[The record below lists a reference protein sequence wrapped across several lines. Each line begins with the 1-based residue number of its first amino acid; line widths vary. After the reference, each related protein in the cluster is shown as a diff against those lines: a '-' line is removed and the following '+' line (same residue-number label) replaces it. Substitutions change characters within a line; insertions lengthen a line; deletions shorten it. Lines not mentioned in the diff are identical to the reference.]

1 MKLSAVLV
9 VAVMVVSCAY
19 GQDTPEAEADFIES
33 LPGQDPSATYRQ
45 YSGYFDVGDGNML
58 HYWFIES
65 QNEPATDPL
74 LLWMNGGPG
83 CSSLDGLL
91 TELGPFKVNDDA
103 QTLTENPY
111 TWNTFANIVYLES
124 PACVG
129 FSYNE
134 ENGCSASDDTT
145 AQHNYVALQQFFQR
159 FPSYRSSPFFV
170 TGESYGGIYVPTLS
184 VLIVRNNDTYPI
196 NFQGFAVGNGLS
208 SYDMNDNS
216 LVFFANY
223 HGLVSQDLWDSVV
236 ADCCGGVASQSTC
249 NFASDHSV
257 QCGIEVNNIYNAV
270 YNGGLNPYSLYGDCQ
285 TAGSAADA
293 SLTPIAAS
301 KRNMF
306 RKNPFVSLNVHKT
319 SHELKAFQCAT
330 KAHNLILEL
339 SRSREVKSDPPCLDY
354 TTETIYLNSA
364 EVRAALHI
372 PDTVREWTICSD
384 LVSLLYTRV
393 YDDLREQYVELAA
406 AGVRGLV
413 FNGDWDM
420 ACNFIGDQWFV
431 DSLGFPLVEDHR
443 EWYSGDQ
450 VGGFVKR
457 YQFLDFM
464 TVRGSGHMVP
474 EDKPAVAL
482 KMIRAFVFN
491 QEYPVSA

>member
-1 MKLSAVLV
+1 MRLLAVLV
-9 VAVMVVSCAY
+9 VAIMVLGATY
-19 GQDTPEAEADFIES
+19 GQDTPEAQADFIES

-91 TELGPFKVNDDA
+91 TELGPFTVNDDA

-111 TWNTFANIVYLES
+111 TWNTFANIIYLEA

-129 FSYNE
+129 FSYNDA
-134 ENGCSASDDTT
+134 GCAASDDTT
-145 AQHNYVALQQFFQR
+145 AEHNYVALQRFYER
-159 FPSYRSSPFFV
+159 FPAYRSNAFFV

-184 VLIVRNNDTYPI
+184 VLIVRNNDTFPI

-223 HGLVSQDLWDSVV
+223 HGLVSQELWDSVV
-236 ADCCGGVASQSTC
+236 VDCCGGVASQSTC
-249 NFASDHSV
+249 NFASNHSA
-257 QCGIEVNNIYNAV
+257 QCEVGVDRIFNAV
-270 YNGGLNPYSLYGDCQ
+270 YRGGLNSYSLYGDCQ
-285 TAGSAADA
+285 TAGAAA
-293 SLTPIAAS
+293 LTALSPMAAS
-301 KRNMF
+301 KQNLF
-306 RKNPFVSLNVHKT
+306 RKNSLIRNRDV
-319 SHELKAFQCAT
+319 
-330 KAHNLILEL
+330 
-339 SRSREVKSDPPCLDY
+339 RSDPPCLDY
-354 TTETIYLNSA
+354 TTEGLYLNSA

-372 PDTVREWTICSD
+372 PDTVRNWTICSD
-384 LVSLLYTRV
+384 VVSLLYTRV
-393 YDDLREQYVELAA
+393 YDDMRAQYLELAE

-443 EWYSGDQ
+443 EWYSGVQ

-457 YQFLDFM
+457 CELLDFM
-464 TVRGSGHMVP
+464 TVRGAGHMVP

-482 KMIRAFVFN
+482 EMIRAFVFN
-491 QEYPVSA
+491 QEYPISA